1 MTILKIT
8 GEKPLFFDPM
18 TFFREK
24 MYRIP
29 TLFFVIIGLF
39 FSLPTSSLAKDLL
52 SKVVIVE
59 SSDAVRSFV
68 PNSEKIREMV
78 DIGIKEITGKETVL
92 NGILSLISTNDIV
105 GIKVYTLHSETGG
118 TRPEVV
124 RAVVDVLKEAGLPLD
139 HIILWDRSMDT
150 LRSSGFLK
158 LSKEL
163 KVGIAASTVEGFDKE
178 VSYNSFF
185 PSSLVAGDVEFS
197 NKNNFDITTIAPVD
211 SDVGRRSFLTKLLT
225 ERITKI
231 IMITPLLHHN
241 LLGTTGHI
249 YSLASGSTDNFLRFE
264 MDGDRLAEAVSE
276 IYAMEE
282 VGDRVVLC
290 ITDALLCQYRGQS
303 NGFLHYSKPLNELRF
318 SFDPVALDWMSLKTM
333 LDIQNSVDGMN
344 QSLSVFSPSGKTLCE
359 NAILLELGNGN
370 ESKLQVQRIDIGKG
384 LDSIKEPTL
393 PKDITKKKSWWKFW
407 KSR

>member
-1 MTILKIT
+1 MA
-8 GEKPLFFDPM
+8 
-18 TFFREK
+18 FFREK
-24 MYRIP
+24 MHG
-29 TLFFVIIGLF
+29 VIVVFSIFLGVF
-39 FSLPTSSLAKDLL
+39 FSLSTSLWAKDSS

-59 SSDAVRSFV
+59 SSEAVQSFV
-68 PNSEKIREMV
+68 PNQEKIREMV
-78 DIGIKEITGKETVL
+78 DVGIKETTGEETAL
-92 NGILSLISTNDIV
+92 NGILSLISTNDVV

-118 TRPEVV
+118 TRTEVV
-124 RAVVDVLKEAGLPLD
+124 HAVIDILKEAGLPSE
-139 HIILWDRSMDT
+139 HIIVWDRSMDT

-163 KVGIAASTVEGFDKE
+163 KVGIAASSQEGFDKE

-185 PSSLVAGDVEFS
+185 PSSLVAGDVEFN
-197 NKNNFDITTIAPVD
+197 NKNNFDIMPVASKD

-225 ERITKI
+225 KRITKI

-241 LLGTTGHI
+241 LLGITGHI
-249 YSLASGSTDNFLRFE
+249 YSLSSGSTDNFLRFE
-264 MDGDRLAEAVSE
+264 MDGDRLAEAASE

-290 ITDALLCQYRGQS
+290 ITDALLCQYRGQN

-333 LDIQNSVDGMN
+333 LDIRNSIDGVN

-359 NAILLELGNGN
+359 NAILLELGNGH
-370 ESKLQVQRIDIGKG
+370 ESKLQIRKIDI
-384 LDSIKEPTL
+384 DEETVSIKEPTFS
-393 PKDITKKKSWWKFW
+393 KDVPKKKSWWKFW
-407 KSR
+407 K

>member
-1 MTILKIT
+1 
-8 GEKPLFFDPM
+8 M

-24 MYRIP
+24 IHG
-29 TLFFVIIGLF
+29 IIVVFSIFLGVF
-39 FSLPTSSLAKDLL
+39 FSLSTSSWAKDSS
-52 SKVVIVE
+52 SKVVVVE
-59 SSDAVRSFV
+59 SPGAVQSFV
-68 PNSEKIREMV
+68 PNQEKIREMV
-78 DIGIKEITGKETVL
+78 DVGIKETTGEETAL
-92 NGILSLISTNDIV
+92 NGILSLISTNDVV

-118 TRPEVV
+118 TRTEVV
-124 RAVVDVLKEAGLPLD
+124 RAVIDILKEAGLPSE
-139 HIILWDRSMDT
+139 HIIVWDRSMDT

-158 LSKEL
+158 LSREL
-163 KVGIAASTVEGFDKE
+163 KVGIAASSQEGFDKE

-185 PSSLVAGDVEFS
+185 PSSLVAGDVEFN
-197 NKNNFDITTIAPVD
+197 NKNNFDITPVASKD

-225 ERITKI
+225 KRITKI

-241 LLGTTGHI
+241 LLGITGHI

-264 MDGDRLAEAVSE
+264 MDGDRLAEAASE

-290 ITDALLCQYRGQS
+290 ITDALLCQYRGQN

-333 LDIQNSVDGMN
+333 LDIRNSIDGVN

-359 NAILLELGNGN
+359 NAILLELGNGH
-370 ESKLQVQRIDIGKG
+370 ESKLQIRKIDI
-384 LDSIKEPTL
+384 DEEIVSIKEPAFSKDL
-393 PKDITKKKSWWKFW
+393 PKKKSWWKFW
-407 KSR
+407 K

>member
-8 GEKPLFFDPM
+8 GEEHLSFDPM

-24 MYRIP
+24 IHG
-29 TLFFVIIGLF
+29 IIVVFSIFLGVF
-39 FSLPTSSLAKDLL
+39 FSLSTSSWAKDSS
-52 SKVVIVE
+52 SKVVVVE
-59 SSDAVRSFV
+59 SPGAVQSFV
-68 PNSEKIREMV
+68 PNQEKIREMV
-78 DIGIKEITGKETVL
+78 DVGIKETTGEETAL
-92 NGILSLISTNDIV
+92 NGILSLISTNDVV

-118 TRPEVV
+118 TRTEVV
-124 RAVVDVLKEAGLPLD
+124 RAVIDILKEAGLPSE
-139 HIILWDRSMDT
+139 HIIVWDRSMDT

-158 LSKEL
+158 LSREL
-163 KVGIAASTVEGFDKE
+163 KVGIAASSQEGFDKE

-185 PSSLVAGDVEFS
+185 PSSLVAGDVEFN
-197 NKNNFDITTIAPVD
+197 NKNNFDITPVASKD

-225 ERITKI
+225 KRITKI

-241 LLGTTGHI
+241 LLGITGHI

-264 MDGDRLAEAVSE
+264 MDGDRLAEAASE

-290 ITDALLCQYRGQS
+290 ITDALLCQYRGQN

-333 LDIQNSVDGMN
+333 LDIRNSIDGVN

-359 NAILLELGNGN
+359 NAILLELGNGH
-370 ESKLQVQRIDIGKG
+370 ESKLQIRKIDI
-384 LDSIKEPTL
+384 DEETVSIKEPAFS
-393 PKDITKKKSWWKFW
+393 KDVPKKKSWWKFW
-407 KSR
+407 K

>member
-1 MTILKIT
+1 
-8 GEKPLFFDPM
+8 
-18 TFFREK
+18 
-24 MYRIP
+24 
-29 TLFFVIIGLF
+29 
-39 FSLPTSSLAKDLL
+39 
-52 SKVVIVE
+52 
-59 SSDAVRSFV
+59 
-68 PNSEKIREMV
+68 
-78 DIGIKEITGKETVL
+78 
-92 NGILSLISTNDIV
+92 
-105 GIKVYTLHSETGG
+105 
-118 TRPEVV
+118 
-124 RAVVDVLKEAGLPLD
+124 
-139 HIILWDRSMDT
+139 
-150 LRSSGFLK
+150 
-158 LSKEL
+158 
-163 KVGIAASTVEGFDKE
+163 
-178 VSYNSFF
+178 
-185 PSSLVAGDVEFS
+185 
-197 NKNNFDITTIAPVD
+197 
-211 SDVGRRSFLTKLLT
+211 
-225 ERITKI
+225 
-231 IMITPLLHHN
+231 MITPLLHHN

-370 ESKLQVQRIDIGKG
+370 ESKLQVQRIDIGKSV
-384 LDSIKEPTL
+384 DSIKEHAL